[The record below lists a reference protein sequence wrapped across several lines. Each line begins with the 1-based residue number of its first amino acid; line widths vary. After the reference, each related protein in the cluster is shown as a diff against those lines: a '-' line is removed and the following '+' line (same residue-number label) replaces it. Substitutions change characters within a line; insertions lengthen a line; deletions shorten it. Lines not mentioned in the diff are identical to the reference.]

1 MYTHNKN
8 IIASRGPSIEEGG
21 KALIL
26 LHGRGASA
34 NDILALKQYLN
45 IEDFSLLAPEA
56 TNNSWYPYSFM
67 APASQNQPALDS
79 ALQLLDELVGSISD
93 GGIESKDIYF
103 LGFSQGACLTLEYTT
118 RHAQRWGGIV
128 AFTGGLIG
136 ETVNTGNY
144 SGQFEQTPVLI
155 TTGNPDPHVPLQ
167 RVEESKRILEE
178 MKAQLTV
185 KVYKGRPHTIMQ
197 EELSLANSL
206 VFKQ

>member
-8 IIASRGPSIEEGG
+8 IIVSRGPSIEEGG

-136 ETVNTGNY
+136 ETINTGNY

>member
-8 IIASRGPSIEEGG
+8 KIVSRGPSPEKGG
-21 KALIL
+21 KALVL

-34 NDILALKQYLN
+34 SDILTLKQYLN
-45 IEDFSLLAPEA
+45 VEDFSLFAPEA
-56 TNNSWYPYSFM
+56 KNNSWYPYSFM

-79 ALQLLDELVGSISD
+79 ALQLLDELVSSIMD
-93 GGIESKDIYF
+93 GGIENKDIYF

-136 ETVNTGNY
+136 ETINTGNY

-155 TTGNPDPHVPLQ
+155 TTGDADPHVPLQ
-167 RVEESKRILEE
+167 RVEESKKILEE
-178 MKAQLTV
+178 MKAQVTV

-197 EELSLANSL
+197 EELNLANSL
-206 VFKQ
+206 VFKP